1 MSSSPLVVTTPPITN
16 NRADALEPT
25 ANDERRANG
34 VYYTPPSLARVLAD
48 WAIEHQPARIL
59 EPSFGDGVFL
69 RAAADLLSKSGV
81 SDPEQSLFGVDIDP
95 KAQER
100 IKNSGLQLRE
110 SQLWTGDLLSLDV
123 EDLGGP
129 FEAIIG
135 NPPYIR
141 HHRLDERLAERGRK
155 SGRRLGIELNGR
167 SDAWA
172 YFCAHLTSFL
182 SENGRLALVLPGSIL
197 HADYA
202 EPLLSALRSGHGE
215 TQLIRIRRRVFT
227 EVQER
232 TVILLV
238 DRTAANRE
246 GLVPRQLAD
255 IEQLRRSLKAQR
267 RARTAQQN
275 PPVKPTLNGFTKPTR
290 DGLRS
295 SRLPWRLTQAEAR
308 LYEHVRA
315 HELVHPLGKLAT
327 VRIGVVTGAN
337 NFFVR
342 STQGIEA
349 LGKPVDSLPIVSR
362 GAWLQQPRWRATDQ
376 RAVSGEPSR
385 LLLLDAAMEYRG
397 AVATELEHGEVLGLH
412 KRHHCSKREPWYVI
426 ADTKVPHLFLP
437 YMGSLPP
444 KLIVNDAKATCTNSV
459 HRVWKREE
467 AKTTIRAIAAGS
479 WSTLFALAAEIEGRS
494 YGGGVLKLEPG
505 GAAKTALPLG
515 ASAGLLDEIAAAFEE
530 GGSEA
535 ARRLADQ
542 RLLIDGIGLS
552 RKDVEVLWSAA
563 RRLREQRRQ

>member
-1 MSSSPLVVTTPPITN
+1 LVVTTPPITN
-16 NRADALEPT
+16 KRANALEPT

-34 VYYTPPSLARVLAD
+34 AFYTPPSLARVLAD
-48 WAIEHQPARIL
+48 WAIEHRPRRIL

-69 RAAADLLSKSGV
+69 RAATDLLSRSGI
-81 SDPEQSLFGVDIDP
+81 SDPGERLFGVEIDP
-95 KAQER
+95 TAQER
-100 IKNSGLQLRE
+100 IKDSGLQIRG

-238 DRTAANRE
+238 DRTAADRE

-255 IEQLRRSLKAQR
+255 VEQLRRSLKAQR
-267 RARTAQQN
+267 HARAARSD
-275 PPVKPTLNGFTKPTR
+275 PPARPALDGSAKPPR

-295 SRLPWRLTQAEAR
+295 SRLPWRLTREEAR
-308 LYEHVRA
+308 LYEQVRA
-315 HELVHPLGKLAT
+315 HKLVHPLGELAK

-337 NFFVR
+337 RFFVR
-342 STQGIEA
+342 SEQDIEA
-349 LGKPVDSLPIVSR
+349 LGKSIKSLPIVSR

-376 RAVSGEPSR
+376 RAVSDQPSR
-385 LLLLDAAMEYRG
+385 LLLLDAAKEYRG
-397 AVATELEHGEVLGLH
+397 AIAAELREGEELGLH
-412 KRHHCSKREPWYVI
+412 DRHHCSKREPWYAI
-426 ADTKVPHLFLP
+426 ADTKVPQLFLP
-437 YMGSLPP
+437 YMGSVPP
-444 KLIVNDAKATCTNSV
+444 KLIVNDARATCTNSV
-459 HRVWKREE
+459 HRVWKRKE

-479 WSTLFALAAEIEGRS
+479 WSTLFALSAEVEGRS

-515 ASAGLLDEIAAAFEE
+515 PSAELLDEIAAAFEE
-530 GGSEA
+530 GGSET
-535 ARRLADQ
+535 ARHLADQ

-552 RKDVEVLWSAA
+552 RKDVELLWSAA
-563 RRLREQRRQ
+563 CRLREQRRQ

>member
-16 NRADALEPT
+16 KRADALEAT

-48 WAIEHQPARIL
+48 WAIEHRPARIL

-69 RAAADLLSKSGV
+69 RAVTDLLSKSGV
-81 SDPEQSLFGVDIDP
+81 SDPAQGLFGVDIDP

-100 IKNSGLQLRE
+100 IKSSGLQLRE
-110 SQLWTGDLLSLDV
+110 SQLWTSDLLSLDV
-123 EDLGGP
+123 KDLGGP
-129 FEAIIG
+129 FEAIVG

-141 HHRLDERLAERGRK
+141 HHRLDERLAERGRN

-197 HADYA
+197 QADYA

-238 DRTAANRE
+238 DRTAPDRE

-267 RARTAQQN
+267 HARAARQDIPA
-275 PPVKPTLNGFTKPTR
+275 KPTR
-290 DGLRS
+290 RGGLRS
-295 SRLPWRLTQAEAR
+295 SHLPWRLTRAEAQ
-308 LYEHVRA
+308 LYEQVRA

-337 NFFVR
+337 KFFVR
-342 STQGIEA
+342 SAQDIEA
-349 LGKPVDSLPIVSR
+349 LGKSVESLPIVSR

-376 RAVSGEPSR
+376 RVVSDEPSR
-385 LLLLDAAMEYRG
+385 LLFLDAAEKHRG
-397 AVATELEHGEVLGLH
+397 AIATEIQRGEELGLH
-412 KRHHCSKREPWYVI
+412 ERHHCSKREPWYAI
-426 ADTKVPHLFLP
+426 ADTKIPHLFLP

-444 KLIVNDAKATCTNSV
+444 KLIVNDARATCTNSV

-479 WSTLFALAAEIEGRS
+479 WSTLFALSAEIEGRS

-515 ASAGLLDEIAAAFEE
+515 ASAGFLDEIAAAFEE
-530 GGSEA
+530 GGSET

-542 RLLIDGIGLS
+542 RLLIDGIGLE

>member
-1 MSSSPLVVTTPPITN
+1 VSNSPLVVTTPPITN
-16 NRADALEPT
+16 SRADAFETT

-48 WAIEHQPARIL
+48 WAIEHRPARIL
-59 EPSFGDGVFL
+59 EPSFGNGVFL

-81 SDPEQSLFGVDIDP
+81 SDPEQRLFGVDIDP
-95 KAQER
+95 KAQVR

-110 SQLWTGDLLSLDV
+110 NQLWTGDLLSLDV
-123 EDLGGP
+123 DDLGGP

-141 HHRLDERLAERGRK
+141 HHRLDEGLAERGRK

-238 DRTAANRE
+238 DRTAADRE

-255 IEQLRRSLKAQR
+255 TEQLRRSLKAQR
-267 RARTAQQN
+267 HARAARQD
-275 PPVKPTLNGFTKPTR
+275 PPAKPVLNSSAKPTR
-290 DGLRS
+290 GGLRS
-295 SRLPWRLTQAEAR
+295 SRLPWRLTRAEAQ
-308 LYEHVRA
+308 LYEQVRA
-315 HELVHPLGKLAT
+315 HGLVHPLGNLAT

-337 NFFVR
+337 KFFVR
-342 STQGIEA
+342 SAQDIDA
-349 LGKPVDSLPIVSR
+349 LGNSVESLPIVSR
-362 GAWLQQPRWRATDQ
+362 GAWLQQPHWRATDQ
-376 RAVSGEPSR
+376 RAVSDKPSR
-385 LLLLDAAMEYRG
+385 LLLLDAAEEYRG
-397 AVATELEHGEVLGLH
+397 VIAAKLQEGEELGLH
-412 KRHHCSKREPWYVI
+412 ERHHCSKRKPWY
-426 ADTKVPHLFLP
+426 ALTDTKVPHLFLP

-444 KLIVNDAKATCTNSV
+444 KLIVNDARATCTNSI

-479 WSTLFALAAEIEGRS
+479 WSTLFALSAEIEGRS

-515 ASAGLLDEIAAAFEE
+515 ASAEFLDEIGNSVEE
-530 GGSEA
+530 GGSET
-535 ARRLADQ
+535 ARHLVDQ
-542 RLLIDGIGLS
+542 RLLIDGIGLNK
-552 RKDVEVLWSAA
+552 KDVELLWSAA
-563 RRLREQRRQ
+563 SRLREQRRQ